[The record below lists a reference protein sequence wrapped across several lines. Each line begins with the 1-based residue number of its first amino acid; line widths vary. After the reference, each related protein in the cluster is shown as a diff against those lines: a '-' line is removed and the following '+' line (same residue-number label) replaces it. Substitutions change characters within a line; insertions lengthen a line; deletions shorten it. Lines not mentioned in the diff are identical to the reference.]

1 MVNSIM
7 KPAHNNVKMKFTVYD
22 AIAAII
28 IIAHFSI
35 LVVGR
40 GGLPTGWDTPYHL
53 LMGKMY
59 ADYGRVTLW
68 DYYEYA
74 PVGRPQVYPPLL
86 HVIIWWAHS
95 LTGMDYIAIGRVFA
109 VVQFPLALLSIYYFV
124 RRIYGCPEALYSLLT
139 LSSISMFW
147 MWEVTVAPTAVLV
160 ILYPAF
166 LYYFYK
172 KSLAPSVLIMASAFY
187 MHLGMPFIFV
197 ASAVTLSIL
206 AAAKRVSYW
215 GFLAKC
221 LGLSLLA
228 YLPWLVHVL
237 RNLEYIHGRMLARG
251 VQVILWGFVSG
262 NIVYITLTFA
272 GLAVSVLEY
281 KRGVLKYSVA
291 IAGFL
296 GFLPAFAYGPRYF
309 LHSPVAN
316 SILAGIA
323 AAWAIRKIHQKFNG
337 WHGKALASAII
348 LIVAFQSVC
357 EPSIG
362 LRGRWP
368 PRGPGQPGWHGCQ
381 SPLMS
386 EIMMARGTALSD
398 PWMFSCSDPDLV
410 ALSNWIIE
418 NIPEDEILHVPMGAV
433 ATYITLT
440 TGRLTDS
447 GMYGEVRTEEMMA
460 EIQKGRKSGIFV
472 LKPYGPG
479 GRRILTVY
487 PGKEL
492 FRSGQYAVIEIYRP
506 EHANL
511 TLLKGKVKI
520 GWISTA
526 GKPEDLENAK
536 LLLEQL
542 NYKSVTVIVPQDK
555 INKRSLLT
563 LSELFQGYSLA
574 VEIIV
579 MDWSTLQ
586 DALNQVKASGIAEAI
601 LLISQDTPPPADPMQ
616 VRQLVGSIGIEVYYS
631 IIGPPLTSPEWDRP
645 VLESLLQGENVIL
658 HIPAVPVLADILEAD
673 MQILGEWGCSVKV
686 QVDIVK
692 DRPLR
697 EDVIANAL
705 SQASAF
711 HVEIGV
717 GVPGDLLY
725 QALDMLSILLG

>member
-1 MVNSIM
+1 M
-7 KPAHNNVKMKFTVYD
+7 KPAYNNVKMRFTIYD
-22 AIAAII
+22 GIAAFII
-28 IIAHFSI
+28 MVHFSL
-35 LVVGR
+35 LVMGS

-86 HVIIWWAHS
+86 HVMIWWAHS

-139 LSSISMFW
+139 LSSISTFW

-166 LYYFYK
+166 LYYFYE
-172 KSLAPSVLIMASAFY
+172 KSLAPSVLIMTSAFY

-197 ASAVTLSIL
+197 ASAVTLCLL
-206 AAAKRVSYW
+206 AAAKKVRYW
-215 GFLAKC
+215 GFLSKC

-237 RNLEYIHGRMLARG
+237 RNFEYIHGRMLVRG
-251 VQVILWGFVSG
+251 VQGVLWGFVSG
-262 NIVYITLTFA
+262 NMVYMVLTFA
-272 GLAVSVLEY
+272 GLAVSILEY
-281 KRGVLKYSVA
+281 GRGNLKYSVS

-296 GFLPAFAYGPRYF
+296 GFLPAFAYGSRYF
-309 LHSPVAN
+309 LHSPIVN
-316 SILAGIA
+316 SMLAGIA
-323 AAWAIRKIHQKFNG
+323 AAWAVRKARWKFKG
-337 WHGKALASAII
+337 WAGKALTAAII
-348 LIVAFQSVC
+348 LVVAFQSVC
-357 EPSIG
+357 EPSIR
-362 LRGRWP
+362 LRGR
-368 PRGPGQPGWHGCQ
+368 RFSRAPGQFGGHRCQ
-381 SPLMS
+381 SPLLS
-386 EIMMARGTALSD
+386 EIMMVRGTALSD
-398 PWMFSCSDPDLV
+398 PWRFSCSDPDLV
-410 ALSNWIIE
+410 ALANWITE

-447 GMYGEVRTEEMMA
+447 GMYAEVRTEEMMI
-460 EIQKGRKSGIFV
+460 EIQEGRKSGIFV
-472 LKPYGPG
+472 LTPYGPG
-479 GRRILTVY
+479 GRRIPMVY

-492 FRSGQYAVIEIYRP
+492 FRSGQYTVIEIYRP
-506 EHANL
+506 EYANL
-511 TLLKGKVKI
+511 TLLKGKI
-520 GWISTA
+520 NISWISIA
-526 GKPEDLENAK
+526 GKPDDLENAK
-536 LLLEQL
+536 LLLEQI
-542 NYKSVTVIVPQDK
+542 NYRSVAVVVPQNK
-555 INKRSLLT
+555 INERNLRM
-563 LSELFQGYSLA
+563 LSELFQGYNLT
-574 VEIIV
+574 VEVIV
-579 MDWSTLQ
+579 MDWSALQ
-586 DALNQVKASGIAEAI
+586 DALKQVKASGIATAV
-601 LLISQDTPPPADPMQ
+601 LLISKDTQPPSDPMQ
-616 VRQLVGSIGIEVYYS
+616 VRQVVESAGVKVYYS
-631 IIGPPLTSPEWDRP
+631 IVGPPLTSPEWDRP
-645 VLESLLQGENVIL
+645 RLKSLLRGENVIL

-673 MQILGEWGCSVKV
+673 MQILDKWGCSVKV

-717 GVPGDLLY
+717 GVPGNMVY
-725 QALDMLSILLG
+725 QVLGMLSILLG